1 MPNNKNDNELD
12 SLYNIHEEEYAAKDA
27 WIDSMYQADKE
38 RQSSGYGGSP
48 FSAGSTIQSLS
59 NRGDKSGKEFRRTL
73 EGMPPDMS
81 DEAWDEYTLTGR
93 EPEES
98 TLNYMLANVDPSN
111 KESVKSLQYTLKRH
125 GYNPGDI
132 DGDMGKGTVAAMRKA
147 QGERDAPGILDRL
160 TDFLKKIY

>member
-1 MPNNKNDNELD
+1 MANTDYP
-12 SLYNIHEEEYAAKDA
+12 ART
-27 WIDSMYQADKE
+27 Q
-38 RQSSGYGGSP
+38 
-48 FSAGSTIQSLS
+48 
-59 NRGDKSGKEFRRTL
+59 SGKEFRRTL

-81 DEAWDEYTLTGR
+81 DEAWDEYARSGR

-98 TLNYMLANVDPSN
+98 TLNYMLANVDPSD

-147 QGERDAPGILDRL
+147 QSDRDVPGILDRL

>member
-1 MPNNKNDNELD
+1 MANTDYP
-12 SLYNIHEEEYAAKDA
+12 ART
-27 WIDSMYQADKE
+27 Q
-38 RQSSGYGGSP
+38 
-48 FSAGSTIQSLS
+48 
-59 NRGDKSGKEFRRTL
+59 SGKEFRRTL

-81 DEAWDEYTLTGR
+81 DEAWDEYARSGR

-98 TLNYMLANVDPSN
+98 TLNYMLANVDPSD

-132 DGDMGKGTVAAMRKA
+132 DGDMGEGTVAAMRKA
-147 QGERDAPGILDRL
+147 QSDRDVPGILDRL